1 MREFHNDEGSLE
13 LFVVSVFVLGYAVGS
28 LVIAPF
34 SELYGRVLVYH
45 VTSVI
50 FIGST
55 VGCAMSQSVGM
66 MIAFRF
72 LSGFFGVAPLAIGGG
87 TISDLIAPDA
97 LGMPMALWGQGSLI
111 PPVYTKHCS
120 DNDAATANNRR
131 RSLHRW
137 LAAT

>member
-1 MREFHNDEGSLE
+1 MRDFHNEEGSLE

-28 LVIAPF
+28 LVIAPL
-34 SELYGRVLVYH
+34 SELYGRVPIYH
-45 VTSVI
+45 VTSVV

-87 TISDLIAPDA
+87 TISDLIPSDT

-111 PPVYTKHCS
+111 PPVCTNC
-120 DNDAATANNRR
+120 
-131 RSLHRW
+131 LLGW
-137 LAAT
+137 